1 MKVPKSRGATGGAD
15 ISVVHPHAAG
25 IDIGAQFHVVAVGPG
40 RDPEPV
46 RSFRSFTKELHDLAN
61 WLKQAGVTTVA
72 MESTGV
78 YWIPVFEILE
88 AHGFEVVLVNA
99 RDAKNVPGRKTD
111 VNDAQWLQ
119 KLHSYGL
126 LRASFRPRQDVATL
140 RSYLRQRERLLEYA
154 AAHIQHMQK
163 ALMQMNLQLHHVVQ
177 DVTGVTGM
185 KIIRAIVAGERNAEE
200 LARHRDAR
208 CKASAETIRDALI
221 GNYQAEHVFELTQ
234 AVALYD
240 FYQTQVAQCDERIE
254 LALKQLQANVEPVT
268 APLPAARHRTKQ
280 PNSFGFD
287 VRAALYGMLGVDL
300 TQIHGLGPYV
310 ALKLVA
316 ECGNDM
322 TRWPTAKHFTSWLC
336 LAPGNKISGGKIL
349 SSKTRR
355 SSSNVAAALRLAAVT
370 IGRTDTALGGFYR
383 RLSARIGKAKAVTAT
398 ARKIAVLFY
407 NTLRYGMEYVDP
419 GAAYYEERYRQRVLN
434 NLTRRAESLGYT
446 LQVKTATPRAEGV
459 S

>member
-1 MKVPKSRGATGGAD
+1 MFAIGHVEADLLVSNAGSRHRPT
-15 ISVVHPHAAG
+15 
-25 IDIGAQFHVVAVGPG
+25 
-40 RDPEPV
+40 
-46 RSFRSFTKELHDLAN
+46 
-61 WLKQAGVTTVA
+61 
-72 MESTGV
+72 
-78 YWIPVFEILE
+78 
-88 AHGFEVVLVNA
+88 
-99 RDAKNVPGRKTD
+99 
-111 VNDAQWLQ
+111 
-119 KLHSYGL
+119 
-126 LRASFRPRQDVATL
+126 ASFFSFSQPSYASAEPAPPVARRL
-140 RSYLRQRERLLEYA
+140 RRLRRLRLLTTG
-154 AAHIQHMQK
+154 
-163 ALMQMNLQLHHVVQ
+163 Q
-177 DVTGVTGM
+177 DDRRYTGQDDC
-185 KIIRAIVAGERNAEE
+185 RRP
-200 LARHRDAR
+200 
-208 CKASAETIRDALI
+208 AETIRDALI

-322 TRWPTAKHFTSWLC
+322 SRWPTAKHFTSWLC

-446 LQVKTATPRAEGV
+446 LQVKTAT
-459 S
+459 